1 MKFQELILQ
10 RQSVRR
16 YQDKAIEP
24 EKLKQCLEAARLSPS
39 ASNSQP
45 WTFLVVDEA
54 ETLKKLA
61 PLTSGPLKS
70 FNQFVAQAPVVV
82 LMILEKPKLLTEIGG
97 RLKKKEYPLIDIG
110 LASGHLCLQATELGL
125 GTCMIGWFDEAALKK
140 LLHIPKDKTIGLLI
154 TLGYAPEDY
163 RVRQKTRKKLE
174 EVVKYNRYE

>member
-16 YQDKAIEP
+16 YTNTSVEP
-24 EKLKQCLEAARLSPS
+24 EKLEQCLEAARLSPS

-45 WTFLVVDEA
+45 WTFLVVDES

-61 PLTSGPLKS
+61 PLTSGPLNS

-110 LASGHLCLQATELGL
+110 LASGQLCLQATELGL
-125 GTCMIGWFDEAALKK
+125 GTCMLGWFDEAALKK

-154 TLGYAPEDY
+154 TLGYAPDDY
-163 RVRQKTRKKLE
+163 RVRQKIRKKPD
-174 EVVKYNRYE
+174 EVVRYNRYE